1 MDELSVGVMAE
12 QTISKKSE
20 QGVGKKNRRV
30 SEAEPNTQSEEA
42 FMIDRLGAFLIFI
55 AAFLLVFAQLERQEY
70 FEGEMKVL
78 GRLQVWVQ
86 VVMGIGTN
94 KN

>member
-12 QTISKKSE
+12 QTISKKNE

-55 AAFLLVFAQLERQEY
+55 AAFLLVVCPV
-70 FEGEMKVL
+70 G
-78 GRLQVWVQ
+78 
-86 VVMGIGTN
+86 
-94 KN
+94 KNQIL